1 MNKDSAKSTV
11 IPFLQR
17 ERKKLTILTV
27 EDNRL
32 ERFFMEEQIRELGH
46 DFLEAE
52 NGQDALNM
60 LRSPNINIDVVI
72 MDRMM
77 PVLDGLTAVRRMK
90 EDERLRKI
98 PVVMVTG
105 AASAKEM
112 QEGIE
117 AGVFY
122 YLAKPVDEN
131 VLQSVLV
138 ATEREVYQ
146 NKTLGEELKK
156 HRTSFNLIQN
166 CKFQFSTLSEA
177 ECLAAFMAHCFPDPE
192 RVLKGL
198 AELLINAVEHG
209 VLQIG
214 YDKKT
219 ELLASG
225 TWQAEIERR
234 QSDPAH
240 KGKKIEAVISKKD
253 NGIYAVITDPGGG
266 FLWKKYMKIDPS
278 RAGDNH
284 GRGIAQANAV
294 SFDKLTYNEQGNQ
307 VVAFTGNT
315 VPLEW

>member
-1 MNKDSAKSTV
+1 MNKEPVRSSV

-32 ERFFMEEQIRELGH
+32 ERFFLEEQIRELGH

-52 NGQDALNM
+52 NGQDALNI
-60 LRSPNINIDVVI
+60 LRSPNSSVDVVI

-105 AASAKEM
+105 AASAKDM

-122 YLAKPVDEN
+122 YLAKPVEEN
-131 VLQSVLV
+131 VLKSVLV

-146 NKTLGEELKK
+146 NRTLSEELKK

-166 CKFQFSTLSEA
+166 CKFNFSTLAEA
-177 ECLAAFMAHCFPDPE
+177 ECLSAFMAHCFPDPE

-198 AELLINAVEHG
+198 GELLINAVEHG
-209 VLQIG
+209 ILEIG
-214 YDKKT
+214 YEKKT
-219 ELLASG
+219 ELLETG
-225 TWQAEIERR
+225 TWQAEVERR
-234 QSDPAH
+234 QADPLNR
-240 KGKKIEAVISKKD
+240 KKRIEAVISRKD
-253 NGIYAVITDPGGG
+253 NGIYAVITDPGEG
-266 FLWKKYMKIDPS
+266 FAWKKYMTIDPS

-294 SFDKLTYNEQGNQ
+294 SFDKLTYNDRGNQ